1 MANAGVRLNSSIF
14 VQLIGAFSII
24 EVPARVAYRVQVEL
38 AVKLNMIERSINRI
52 GRSCNR

>member
-38 AVKLNMIERSINRI
+38 AVKLDMIERSINRI
-52 GRSCNR
+52 RRSCNR